1 VISQPSPLP
10 ILVVEDDEPT
20 QNLLRTVLRR
30 CGYSSEIA
38 ANGLDA
44 IALLRAREYALI
56 VLDVMM
62 PGVGGREVVEYLS
75 GQSSAIPVIICSAA
89 GAKALAG
96 FDSTVVK
103 AIVRKP
109 FDVDEFIQTVTRVA
123 GGA

>member
-1 VISQPSPLP
+1 VISEPSLLP
-10 ILVVEDDEPT
+10 VLVVEDDVPT

-44 IALLRAREYALI
+44 IALLRGRDYALI

-75 GQSSAIPVIICSAA
+75 GKASTIPVIICSAA
-89 GAKALAG
+89 GTKALAG

-103 AIVRKP
+103 AIVLKP
-109 FDVDEFIQTVTRVA
+109 FDVDEFIETVTRVVD
-123 GGA
+123 GT